1 LKAMPGRSKKQANR
15 RADLTRKA
23 YLGIRRMLFHNEIV
37 PGQKI
42 GYRDL
47 SERLGMSQTPVIQ
60 ALKWLEFQQLVRREP
75 NRGYYTEPVS
85 TREVEEIYDLRG
97 LIETSLLPKTIE
109 RLDRSGEKELKK
121 ALADHQQAAGN
132 EYLHDRLVRDKAFH
146 LCLASLSGCR
156 VQLNALTN
164 LFDLL
169 YLKYGGNI
177 LFSTAMNKPDAVHE
191 TIVTHVCQR
200 DLERAQA
207 VLGDHIR
214 AVKAHVLAG
223 LDRMIREKK
232 ISAI

>member
-1 LKAMPGRSKKQANR
+1 M
-15 RADLTRKA
+15 DHTRKA
-23 YLGIRRMLFHNEIV
+23 YLGIRHMLFHNEIA

-85 TREVEEIYDLRG
+85 TREVEEIYDLRK
-97 LIETSLLPKTIE
+97 LIEVSLLPSTVE
-109 RLDRSGEKELKK
+109 RIDEPGKK
-121 ALADHQQAAGN
+121 RLQTALQAHQQAAKDV
-132 EYLHDRLVRDKAFH
+132 YLYDRLTKDMEFH
-146 LCLASLSGCR
+146 LCLASLSGRR
-156 VQLNALTN
+156 VQLKTLTN

-191 TIVTHVCQR
+191 TIARHVCER
-200 DLERAQA
+200 NLEMART
-207 VLGDHIR
+207 VLGDHIS
-214 AVKAHVLAG
+214 AVKNHVLKG

-232 ISAI
+232 ISAF